1 MTKCTGAPANVF
13 DIRLDFPEPLVVSK
27 APDETTFEVPEIYGN
42 ECRYYKTLELD
53 LCEDI
58 FIEYAESLG
67 REVVVEE
74 N

>member
-1 MTKCTGAPANVF
+1 MTKCTGAPASGFDLRLVF
-13 DIRLDFPEPLVVSK
+13 HERPVVSQ

-42 ECRYYKTLELD
+42 ECRYYKTPELD

-67 REVVVEE
+67 REFVVEE